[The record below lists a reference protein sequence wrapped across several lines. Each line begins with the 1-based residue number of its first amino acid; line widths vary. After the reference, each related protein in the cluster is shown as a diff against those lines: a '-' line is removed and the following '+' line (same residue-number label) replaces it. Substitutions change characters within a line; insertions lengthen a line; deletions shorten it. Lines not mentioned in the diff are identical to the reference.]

1 MVQSWFEFL
10 RNRRADHD
18 KAVRRVQ
25 DFAENDLRDAM
36 AAYDAFVPQ
45 ARQVKDGL
53 LLGTARSSQGEEIP
67 LRLPWD
73 REYAHWLVQGGTGT
87 GKTTWVASLLD
98 QELKAGRPFGVI
110 DCKGDLFDAVLR
122 QTAAFAEA
130 SMAAPSSVSLLNPNE
145 RPVPFMLWARLRIR
159 SNSRDAIHCA
169 RVWQSS
175 FRAQR

>member
-10 RNRRADHD
+10 RNRRSDHD

-122 QTAAFAEA
+122 QTSAFAEA
-130 SMAAPSSVSLLNPNE
+130 SGGDALGKRVVVINPFSDALVPLNVCRPIPGSSAEVQAYEITLAL
-145 RPVPFMLWARLRIR
+145 
-159 SNSRDAIHCA
+159 SR
-169 RVWQSS
+169 QT
-175 FRAQR
+175 